1 MATRQSAVL
10 KRAKGVSKT
19 KASPMATRKSAV
31 LKRLKQTKVSPM
43 ATRKSAVL
51 KRLKETKVSPMA
63 TRKSAVLKRLK
74 GISKSKASPM
84 TTRKSAALKTL
95 KGMAKNKAE
104 SSITTHKSVDP
115 KRAKNFPKSK
125 ASTSKSTVRESKD
138 AVETD
143 MATRKLTAKKPKVTA
158 SRKITTAYSRILA
171 LKSQLSKDSQGDEND
186 SSNSDTS
193 MNSQDTATCTSTFKK
208 TECANSS
215 ISLADP
221 EIPEIE
227 PGSSN
232 DLTSESVWIS
242 SLGLYQHDREVL
254 LSDRWLNDNIVYAT
268 EKLLSQQTK
277 DANIYGWQSPQLVKT
292 KFKVLP
298 PKCKYIQVLNVHQ
311 SHWITI
317 SNISIHDDTHSNNS
331 VSIYDSDF
339 YARPSLS
346 TRMQICSLVKPTSKL
361 FKFDVL
367 NTMAQPNAHD
377 CGMFALACATDLAHG
392 CDPVLSEWDLD
403 DNTMRKHLVEC
414 LERGY
419 ISPFPVKKNSEN
431 STWESCAQNRRGS
444 NILYMSIAQPQQGF
458 SDDLSQCLPRMAP

>member
-1 MATRQSAVL
+1 MFSDNPPPPVANSTTERPEQEASSTATSQIAEKFRAKKIKGISKREASQAKVGSKTNASPVATRQSAVL
-10 KRAKGVSKT
+10 KRAKDVSKT
-19 KASPMATRKSAV
+19 KASPI
-31 LKRLKQTKVSPM
+31 

-95 KGMAKNKAE
+95 KGMAKNKDE
-104 SSITTHKSVDP
+104 SSMTTHKSVDP

-143 MATRKLTAKKPKVTA
+143 MATRKLTAKKPKGTA

-221 EIPEIE
+221 EIPETE

-254 LSDRWLNDNIVYAT
+254 LSDRWLNDNIVCAT

-292 KFKVLP
+292 KF
-298 PKCKYIQVLNVHQ
+298 QVLNVHQ

-361 FKFDVL
+361 FKFDV
-367 NTMAQPNAHD
+367 
-377 CGMFALACATDLAHG
+377 
-392 CDPVLSEWDLD
+392 
-403 DNTMRKHLVEC
+403 
-414 LERGY
+414 
-419 ISPFPVKKNSEN
+419 
-431 STWESCAQNRRGS
+431 
-444 NILYMSIAQPQQGF
+444 
-458 SDDLSQCLPRMAP
+458 